1 MHHIHSS
8 PPANNPEQTGDSEQ
22 EWIVNGIGRV
32 NEDQL
37 YHIQG
42 VQQYCKPTFIP
53 VKETARSTTA
63 ILSRIFIAADQYLP
77 YSCNFKKK
85 VVDKAWSQKL
95 ILLSVFNQ
103 KL

>member
-1 MHHIHSS
+1 MIQK
-8 PPANNPEQTGDSEQ
+8 ER
-22 EWIVNGIGRV
+22 IVNGIERV

-42 VQQYCKPTFIP
+42 VLKYCKPTFIS
-53 VKETARSTTA
+53 VQDISARSTIA

-95 ILLSVFNQ
+95 ILLSEFN
-103 KL
+103 